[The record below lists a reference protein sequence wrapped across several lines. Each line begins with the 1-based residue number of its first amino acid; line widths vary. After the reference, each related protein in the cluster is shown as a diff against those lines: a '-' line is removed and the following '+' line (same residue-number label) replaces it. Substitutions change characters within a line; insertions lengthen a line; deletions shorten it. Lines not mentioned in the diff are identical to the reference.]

1 MSPDHLIE
9 YWSVL
14 DGQTVHPDDQAVLP
28 PGQFAV
34 DLEPLPWNGPLR
46 SARAYIL
53 FINPG
58 LPPDGVSPDDYEYEQ
73 RPVFREA
80 LRFNLTGNSP
90 YIYLQCKFADHPGN
104 RWASRLFGRD
114 IGEVQADRMCVV
126 QLVAYH
132 CKDGGPA
139 KRVARR
145 LPSSQK
151 SIRFVHEWVVPRANA
166 GEIGLIV
173 AQAAEQWG
181 FSPADECQSTI
192 VYRGGE
198 CRGAYQ
204 TVNTRGGRLLRR
216 LISN

>member
-90 YIYLQCKFADHPGN
+90 YIYLHANLRIIQATVGPADYSVGTL
-104 RWASRLFGRD
+104 AKSRL
-114 IGEVQADRMCVV
+114 IGCASSNS
-126 QLVAYH
+126 LH
-132 CKDGGPA
+132 TTA
-139 KRVARR
+139 KTVARR
-145 LPSSQK
+145 
-151 SIRFVHEWVVPRANA
+151 N
-166 GEIGLIV
+166 G
-173 AQAAEQWG
+173 
-181 FSPADECQSTI
+181 
-192 VYRGGE
+192 
-198 CRGAYQ
+198 
-204 TVNTRGGRLLRR
+204 
-216 LISN
+216 